1 MGIKSVIG
9 DYSVI
14 FKKRSEFLY
23 KALSDMDCYAIRK
36 NKLYQIMDKY
46 KELSTKLKVKVTERY
61 QSTIRKNVLEHK
73 EDTLEQ
79 IKRINKFEF
88 QFGTVQFNQGSEEK
102 ELLKQIE

>member
-1 MGIKSVIG
+1 MGIKSIIG

-36 NKLYQIMDKY
+36 DKLYQIMDKY
-46 KELSTKLKVKVTERY
+46 KEMSAKMKVKVSERY
-61 QSTIRKNVLEHK
+61 QNFVRKNVLEHK
-73 EDTLEQ
+73 EETLEQ

-88 QFGTVQFNQGSEEK
+88 QFGMVNFNPAEDEK
-102 ELLKQIE
+102 ELQK